1 MAGLN
6 LVKKGYEVRASVT
19 SRACRIIFLVN
30 TSDLGGFYSRVVR
43 SCDCSRLPVQLPAI
57 AFQMAVGQEGKEY
70 RLRQLFGFVKLC
82 ELKILESNKSHEL
95 R

>member
-1 MAGLN
+1 MADLN
-6 LVKKGYEVRASVT
+6 LVKKGYDVRASVT
-19 SRACRIIFLVN
+19 SRACRNIFLIN

-43 SCDCSRLPVQLPAI
+43 ICDCSRLPVQLPAI

-82 ELKILESNKSHEL
+82 ELNIFESNKSHEL